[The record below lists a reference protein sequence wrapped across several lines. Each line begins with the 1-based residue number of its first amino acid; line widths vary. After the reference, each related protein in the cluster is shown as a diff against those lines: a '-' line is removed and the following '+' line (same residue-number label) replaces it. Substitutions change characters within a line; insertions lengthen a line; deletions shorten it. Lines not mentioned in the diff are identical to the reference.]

1 MLAGDYT
8 HSLDYQERAV
18 AFIDVL
24 GFAAL
29 VKASDADPT
38 ARNKIAK
45 LIATNE
51 LFEKF
56 TSEMFPMD
64 AAFFSDSFVLSMNVD
79 RLFYLV
85 RETGNLCRL
94 LLLLGFPCRGAITA
108 GALYH
113 RERIVVGPAL
123 VNAYQ
128 LEQSVAIYPRIILDD
143 VAMAHWKHEFR
154 LDESGEGPAHADLE
168 AFVKQDRDGQN
179 FVDIFHPAW
188 AKSIIPWTDDLQ
200 FTRASDFLKAVF
212 KVIQH
217 GLITHRENQN
227 IYAKYSW
234 LDAEYRNHTAVG
246 R

>member
-24 GFAAL
+24 GFTAL
-29 VKASDADPT
+29 VKGSDADPT
-38 ARNKIAK
+38 ARLKIAK
-45 LIATNE
+45 LIATNK

-56 TSEMFPMD
+56 TSEMFPID

-79 RLFYLV
+79 RLFYLI

-128 LEQSVAIYPRIILDD
+128 LEQSVSIYPRIILDD
-143 VAMAHWKHEFR
+143 AAMAHWKHEFR

-168 AFVKQDRDGQN
+168 SFVKQDRDGQN
-179 FVDIFHPAW
+179 FVDIFP
-188 AKSIIPWTDDLQ
+188 SCM
-200 FTRASDFLKAVF
+200 
-212 KVIQH
+212 
-217 GLITHRENQN
+217 G
-227 IYAKYSW
+227 
-234 LDAEYRNHTAVG
+234 
-246 R
+246 